1 MDEAD
6 IAYLSASDLL
16 KLLGEKQISSR
27 ELLDVYLRRV
37 DKFNPDLNA
46 IVTLDAERASDHAA
60 AADEATAH
68 GESWG
73 LLHGLPMTVKD
84 VFETA
89 GLRTTAGSP
98 EFTEYVP
105 DRDAVIVRR
114 LKAAGA
120 VIFGKT
126 NTPFLASDGQTYN
139 EVFGTTNNPWELT
152 RTPGG
157 SSGGCCAAVATGLTS
172 LGIGSDIGG
181 SIRVPASFCGIF
193 GHKSTFG
200 LIPTRGHIPP
210 IPPGTAREDD
220 MLVVGPLTRDA
231 RDLDLAL
238 SGLAGPTSQEA
249 LNWKIELPKPTTRP
263 LSEHRVAVWANEDF
277 CPVESAI
284 QARLLEAA
292 SALRS
297 AGASVDEE
305 ARPGF
310 SLEESH
316 QVYVPLLRSIF
327 GGERTHQDWLGLE
340 NQRGRLRDLWADF
353 FTRYDVLLAPVC
365 STLPFPH
372 LQVPWPERRF
382 TVNGRERPYEDFIV
396 WTGPISVSYLPS
408 TTVPVGI
415 TSEGLPVGVQVVG
428 PHLSDRRT
436 IDFAGKLSTLLGGV
450 LRPPGY

>member
-1 MDEAD
+1 MEESD
-6 IAYLSASDLL
+6 ISHLPAVDLL
-16 KLLGEKQISSR
+16 KLLEEKQISSR

-73 LLHGLPMTVKD
+73 RLHGLPMTVKD
-84 VFETA
+84 VLETA

-98 EFTEYVP
+98 ELAEYVP
-105 DRDAVIVRR
+105 EADAVVVRR

-139 EVFGTTNNPWELT
+139 EVFGTSNNPWDLA

-157 SSGGCCAAVATGLTS
+157 SSGGCAAAVATGLTS

-220 MLVVGPLTRDA
+220 MLVVGPLARDA

-238 SGLAGPTSQEA
+238 SVLAGPTSQEA
-249 LNWKIELPKPTTRP
+249 LNWKIELPEPSTKP
-263 LSEHRVAVWANEDF
+263 LSEYRVATWANDDF

-284 QARLLEAA
+284 QSRLLDAA

-297 AGASVDEE
+297 AGATVDEQ

-327 GGERTHQDWLGLE
+327 GGERTHQDWLSLE
-340 NQRGRLRDLWADF
+340 NQRGRLRDLWAEFFSDYDF
-353 FTRYDVLLAPVC
+353 LLVPVC
-365 STLPFPH
+365 STLPFHH

-382 TVNGRERPYEDFIV
+382 TVNGQERPYEDFIV

-408 TTVPVGI
+408 TVVPVGI

-436 IDFAGKLSTLLGGV
+436 IDVAGRISSLLGGV
-450 LRPPGY
+450 QRPPGY